1 MQADCGELQ
10 EKLQETLKQQHGQ
23 ENMIRWLNNQVC
35 HQSSCG
41 HRSQE
46 PMQALCAQE
55 SSLNYLPLSRIRQAL
70 HDAEQSVGVSCCSCY
85 IVDRYTACGLE
96 HALCRR

>member
-1 MQADCGELQ
+1 MQADCRQLR
-10 EKLQETLKQQHGQ
+10 EKLQEALKQQHSQ

-41 HRSQE
+41 HQSQE

-55 SSLNYLPLSRIRQAL
+55 SWLNCLPLSRIRQAS
-70 HDAEQSVGVSCCSCY
+70 HDADQSAGNC
-85 IVDRYTACGLE
+85 
-96 HALCRR
+96 